1 MAETTKLNKKN
12 VGVFEK
18 EELPVALAQYVADL
32 SNKFTTERG
41 AFTVVL
47 SGGSLIKYMRSV
59 FSIKFINFKVFS

>member
-1 MAETTKLNKKN
+1 MAETARLNKKN

-32 SNKFTTERG
+32 SYKFTKERG
-41 AFTVVL
+41 AFTVVV

-59 FSIKFINFKVFS
+59 FSIKFIKVFS